1 MCVLDRAGGNAA
13 LPVPPHHRAYGTVH
27 GGSREPRPNP
37 NLIEQVPS
45 NSGAPPPDNANA
57 PSGTR
62 KVAPVLD
69 IVAEGLSMAF
79 TLRSEYASAIKRSG
93 GRVKGLIA

>member
-1 MCVLDRAGGNAA
+1 MPPFPSPHTTVRTGPYTAA
-13 LPVPPHHRAYGTVH
+13 
-27 GGSREPRPNP
+27 REPRPHP